1 MRQYLAMHTKMEL
14 TSEQKISLERKVHY
28 IEGRVYQN
36 LFLPIALRKAQAY
49 AGENGYVATMSD
61 LLFWRTHSTNRDLES
76 CLFTALSE
84 EVVGTTHQGNEVVVV
99 THGGG
104 LLTSERIE
112 QSYRKGLTSSYVARF
127 TDAEMQ
133 GLLAGK
139 CADGTEIPVF
149 SYQDFV
155 EKSNTPRRYSIVL
168 DFDIVKNL
176 PSDLQDA
183 DSFKSNPLFIARA
196 GGEKIAAEFVDAI
209 KVRYSVI
216 PLTPQFVNSI
226 LKLLPRQFHSEI
238 PQLTSHLTSTH
249 ILQLRNQHRF
259 GSIDSRVPQ
268 GYVLYLDRINDG
280 LNGHFNSCRD
290 SRFVAV
296 VASEVAR
303 EHVSTADLPA
313 FEEEVTKL
321 SEK

>member
-1 MRQYLAMHTKMEL
+1 M
-14 TSEQKISLERKVHY
+14 
-28 IEGRVYQN
+28 
-36 LFLPIALRKAQAY
+36 
-49 AGENGYVATMSD
+49 AT
-61 LLFWRTHSTNRDLES
+61 
-76 CLFTALSE
+76 
-84 EVVGTTHQGNEVVVV
+84 GQ
-99 THGGG
+99 
-104 LLTSERIE
+104 
-112 QSYRKGLTSSYVARF
+112 SYVAQF

-226 LKLLPRQFHSEI
+226 LKLLPPQFHSEI
-238 PQLTSHLTSTH
+238 HQLTSDLTSTH
-249 ILQLRNQHRF
+249 ILHSTRILQLRNQHQF